1 MKIRFQAD
9 NDLDQR
15 IVVATRRLDPAI
27 DFRTAIASGLHGV
40 PDPGVLAL
48 ASQQSRTLVSH
59 DRRTLPDAFRGFIES
74 HTSSGVIIVS
84 QKLAIGTAAELLY
97 LLWVASEAEEYQNIV
112 YELGDLT

>member
-27 DFRTAIASGLHGV
+27 DFQTAIALGLHGA
-40 PDPGVLAL
+40 PDAGVLTL

-59 DRRTLPDAFRGFIES
+59 DRRTLPGHFRKFIES
-74 HTSSGVIIVS
+74 HTSPGVIIIS
-84 QKLAIGTAAELLY
+84 QRLAISTAAELLH
-97 LLWVASEAEEYQNIV
+97 LLWAASEAEEYENIV
-112 YELGDLT
+112 YELGDLS